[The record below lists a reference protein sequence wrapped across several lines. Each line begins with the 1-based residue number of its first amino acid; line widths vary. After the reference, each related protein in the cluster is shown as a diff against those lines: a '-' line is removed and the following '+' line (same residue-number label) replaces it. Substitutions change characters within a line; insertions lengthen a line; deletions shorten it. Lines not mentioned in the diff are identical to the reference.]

1 MPRIW
6 SIQYLRAAAALMV
19 VLFHAQGMA
28 GEYFG
33 AQGPAFGAA
42 GVDIFFVISGFIMW
56 TTTSSES
63 VTPAS
68 FVKHRI
74 VRIVPLY
81 WAITLFLY
89 AGWLI
94 ARGHVA
100 TPPIADLVRSL
111 LFIPYVSARSG
122 EIQPL
127 LIAGWT
133 LNFEMFFYAVFAC
146 ALLLA
151 RRHRAVLVGAVLL
164 GFVALRA
171 FVSPATAIAL
181 TYTSPLLIEFV
192 LGCMLGILYERK
204 SLPAPVMAVLIIAL
218 GSALMTATDALSA
231 ADIGFDRFIG
241 WGVPAFLIVAGALGL
256 EPFIRHWRLPAL
268 LGDAS
273 YSIYLSHSLTLA
285 TLKNGVLIA
294 GGASSTMAI
303 AAYLSIGCFV
313 GATAGIAIYYL
324 VEMPLTGFF
333 RARLF
338 KPLASKSVPL
348 RPVTERPPI

>member
-1 MPRIW
+1 
-6 SIQYLRAAAALMV
+6 MV

-28 GEYFG
+28 SEYFG
-33 AQGPAFGAA
+33 AQKLAFGAA
-42 GVDIFFVISGFIMW
+42 GVDIFFVISGVIMW
-56 TTTSSES
+56 TTTSSGR

-74 VRIVPLY
+74 LRIVPLY

-94 ARGHVA
+94 ARGHA
-100 TPPIADLVRSL
+100 SLPPVADLVRSL
-111 LFIPYVSARSG
+111 LFIPYFAARSG

-151 RRHRAVLVGAVLL
+151 RRHRAVLVGIVLVGL
-164 GFVALRA
+164 VTLRA
-171 FVSPATAIAL
+171 LMSPSTAIAL

-192 LGCMLGILYERK
+192 FGCILGILYERK
-204 SLPAPVMAVLIIAL
+204 SLPGPVVAALMIAL
-218 GSALMTATDALSA
+218 GFALMIATEPLSA

-273 YSIYLSHSLTLA
+273 YSIYLSHGLTLA
-285 TLKNGVLIA
+285 SLKNAVLIE

-303 AAYLSIGCFV
+303 AAYLLAGCLV
-313 GATAGIAIYYL
+313 SATAGIAIYYL
-324 VEMPLTGFF
+324 VEMPLTAFF
-333 RARLF
+333 RARFF
-338 KPLASKSVPL
+338 KPVVSKSLPL
-348 RPVTERPPI
+348 RPATERHRI